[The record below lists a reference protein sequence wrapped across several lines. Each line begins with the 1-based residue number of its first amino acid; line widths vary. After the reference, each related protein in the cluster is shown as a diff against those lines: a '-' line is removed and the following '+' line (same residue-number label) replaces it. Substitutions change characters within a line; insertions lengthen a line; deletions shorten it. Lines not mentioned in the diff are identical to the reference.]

1 MKKSVDFI
9 GVGTGPFNLS
19 IAALSHQIEEL
30 DCLFF
35 DEHPHFSWHP
45 GMLVPDCH
53 MQTVFLKDLV
63 SAVAPTN
70 PYSFVNY
77 LVKHKKFYRFLT
89 SRLRTVSREEFS
101 DYLRWAAEDMN
112 NLYFSHT
119 VENIDFDKKTS
130 IVSGANQPGRIFC
143 PQYLPW
149 YRKTTLFTTLCEAYD
164 TILFP
169 CQ

>member
-119 VENIDFDKKTS
+119 VENIDLKNVDCFWCKPAREN
-130 IVSGANQPGRIFC
+130 I
-143 PQYLPW
+143 LPAISALVQENNLI
-149 YRKTTLFTTLCEAYD
+149 YH
-164 TILFP
+164 P
-169 CQ
+169 V

>member
-1 MKKSVDFI
+1 
-9 GVGTGPFNLS
+9 
-19 IAALSHQIEEL
+19 
-30 DCLFF
+30 
-35 DEHPHFSWHP
+35 
-45 GMLVPDCH
+45 MLVPDCH

-119 VENIDFDKKTS
+119 VENIDFDKNVDCFWCKPAVEN
-130 IVSGANQPGRIFC
+130 I
-143 PQYLPW
+143 LPAISALVQENNLI
-149 YRKTTLFTTLCEAYD
+149 YH
-164 TILFP
+164 P
-169 CQ
+169 V

>member
-70 PYSFVNY
+70 PYILPAISA
-77 LVKHKKFYRFLT
+77 LVQ
-89 SRLRTVSREEFS
+89 E
-101 DYLRWAAEDMN
+101 N
-112 NLYFSHT
+112 NLIYHP
-119 VENIDFDKKTS
+119 V
-130 IVSGANQPGRIFC
+130 
-143 PQYLPW
+143 
-149 YRKTTLFTTLCEAYD
+149 
-164 TILFP
+164 
-169 CQ
+169 

>member
-1 MKKSVDFI
+1 
-9 GVGTGPFNLS
+9 
-19 IAALSHQIEEL
+19 
-30 DCLFF
+30 
-35 DEHPHFSWHP
+35 
-45 GMLVPDCH
+45 

-119 VENIDFDKKTS
+119 VENIDFDKKRRLFLVQTS
-130 IVSGANQPGRIFC
+130 RENIL

>member
-1 MKKSVDFI
+1 
-9 GVGTGPFNLS
+9 
-19 IAALSHQIEEL
+19 
-30 DCLFF
+30 
-35 DEHPHFSWHP
+35 
-45 GMLVPDCH
+45 

-119 VENIDFDKKTS
+119 VENIDFDKKRRLFLVQTS
-130 IVSGANQPGRIFC
+130 PGRIFC

-164 TILFP
+164 TVLFP

>member
-30 DCLFF
+30 NCLFF

-119 VENIDFDKKTS
+119 VENIDFDKVDCFWFRPVGEN
-130 IVSGANQPGRIFC
+130 I
-143 PQYLPW
+143 LP
-149 YRKTTLFTTLCEAYD
+149 
-164 TILFP
+164 TISALVQENNLIYHP
-169 CQ
+169 V

>member
-1 MKKSVDFI
+1 MNILIFLAS
-9 GVGTGPFNLS
+9 
-19 IAALSHQIEEL
+19 
-30 DCLFF
+30 
-35 DEHPHFSWHP
+35 

-119 VENIDFDKKTS
+119 VENIDFDKKRRLFLVQTS
-130 IVSGANQPGRIFC
+130 QENI
-143 PQYLPW
+143 LPAISALVQENNLI
-149 YRKTTLFTTLCEAYD
+149 YH
-164 TILFP
+164 P
-169 CQ
+169 V

>member
-53 MQTVFLKDLV
+53 MQTVFLE
-63 SAVAPTN
+63 
-70 PYSFVNY
+70 
-77 LVKHKKFYRFLT
+77 R
-89 SRLRTVSREEFS
+89 
-101 DYLRWAAEDMN
+101 
-112 NLYFSHT
+112 
-119 VENIDFDKKTS
+119 
-130 IVSGANQPGRIFC
+130 SGQCCCTYKSLQFC
-143 PQYLPW
+143 
-149 YRKTTLFTTLCEAYD
+149 
-164 TILFP
+164 
-169 CQ
+169 